1 MDIQMKDDGRK
12 GQFFIESDG
21 SVVAETTYVWA
32 GQHKIII
39 DHAVVDKSS
48 QGKNL
53 GKQLVNRAI
62 LFAREKFLK
71 ILPLCPFAAAIF
83 AKTPDYEDVYL
94 RYEGLD

>member
-1 MDIQMKDDGRK
+1 MKDDGRK

-21 SVVAETTYVWA
+21 SVVAEMTYVLA
-32 GQHKIII
+32 GPHKIII
-39 DHAVVDKSS
+39 DHTVVDKSS

-53 GKQLVNRAI
+53 GKQLVNRAV

-83 AKTPDYEDVYL
+83 AKTPDYEDVL
-94 RYEGLD
+94 S